1 MADNKLVELQ
11 ETIYN
16 SKNQTRKYI
25 HNKRKNYITNVI
37 NDLAVKSDNALEI
50 GPGSGIYLNLLSEK
64 FNSVTAVDIEEKY
77 LNNIKQSDFS
87 NLELLVDDIKNT
99 KLKKDSFNF
108 ILCTEVLEH
117 ITEADRVLKNIESIL
132 KPGGLLLLTTPQK
145 YSPLEVCSKIA
156 YLPGIINIIE
166 WIYNEPILDAGHI
179 NLKTHGELKEII
191 NDIGFDIISTD
202 KMSLYM
208 PLIAEFTGYSGLKFE
223 QYIEKKIKDT
233 KLDFLLWTQC
243 FLLKKV

>member
-16 SKNQTRKYI
+16 SKNPTRKYI
-25 HNKRKNYITNVI
+25 HNKRKNYITGI
-37 NDLAVKSDNALEI
+37 LNDLAIKYNHALEI
-50 GPGSGIYLNLLSEK
+50 GPGSGIYLNLLSKK
-64 FNSVTAVDIEEKY
+64 FDSIIAVDIEEKY
-77 LNNIKQSDFS
+77 LNNIKQSDFT
-87 NLELLVDDIKNT
+87 NLDLLIDDIKNT
-99 KLKKDSFNF
+99 KLKKDSFDF

-117 ITEADRVLKNIESIL
+117 ITEADIVLKNIESIL
-132 KPGGLLLLTTPQK
+132 KPGGFLLLTTPQK

-191 NDIGFDIISTD
+191 NDVGFDIISID
-202 KMSLYM
+202 KMSLYI
-208 PLIAEFTGYSGLKFE
+208 PLIAEFTGHSGLKLE
-223 QYIEKKIKDT
+223 QYIEKKIKGT